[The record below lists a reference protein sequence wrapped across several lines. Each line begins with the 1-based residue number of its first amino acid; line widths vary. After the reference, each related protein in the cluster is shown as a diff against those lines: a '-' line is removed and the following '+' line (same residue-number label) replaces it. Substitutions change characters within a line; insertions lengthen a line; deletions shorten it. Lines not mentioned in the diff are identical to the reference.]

1 MRTRFAERMSC
12 PIVRNAYWKGV
23 LFYMLD
29 FDLDKMLFTI
39 PAENHSE
46 EEIRRTLEEHP
57 EVRFVS
63 LVGIDIGGHDTDEK
77 IPAGLFI
84 KDMKKFLSSGVQTD
98 GSSVVL
104 PKIAELNNAKVDII
118 PDLDVNWYVDHNFK
132 HLDRET
138 GLPVGTLRIPSFLI
152 HNDVAEV
159 GARVILRDAIVNFKR
174 DLLDIIK
181 ANPYILEHLPID
193 SAEEIEK
200 IEITAATELEFWV
213 KTPDDETDREQLST
227 AQILKEQYWKRTI
240 GPVRTALEEVMLLL
254 DRYGLEMEMGH
265 KEVGG
270 VKAKLGNSG
279 NYDHVMEQLEID
291 WKFSTAIQAA
301 DNENHIKYVVRD
313 IFRLYGLEVTF
324 MAKPIEGVAGSG
336 EHTHMGLA
344 AKLKDGRR
352 VNLFAAK
359 NMRKDFLSPIG
370 FGALMGI
377 LKNYDVVNPFVS
389 ATNDAF
395 NRLQPGYEAPVCV
408 VTSLGHGVELPS
420 RNRTVLVGLV
430 RDVENP
436 LATRFELRAPNP
448 KSNTYLVL
456 AASYMA
462 MLDGIKAA
470 LEAGKTPKEL
480 EISIS
485 KAFEQEDFY
494 LEKDRL
500 YRSELDVFE
509 EYTSQERDILFG
521 RAPRTVWENI
531 CAFDDHAEKLKIFQ
545 RDDVMTPITLAS
557 YKEAIVAQWATELHN
572 RIVPNTMDL
581 VRHCVKC
588 HDDSDCVD
596 YDVVYWEKINEIR
609 NFLGRDR
616 LNEQCLLTRIV
627 RALDSRDY
635 DTASALQVEM
645 QAKVKELTDLYIIYK
660 KNLF

>member
-1 MRTRFAERMSC
+1 
-12 PIVRNAYWKGV
+12 
-23 LFYMLD
+23 MLD

-39 PAENHSE
+39 PAENHSI
-46 EEIRRTLEEHP
+46 EEITSLLRAHP

-63 LVGIDIGGHDTDEK
+63 LVGLDIGGHDTDEK
-77 IPAGLFI
+77 IPVNLFI
-84 KDMKKFLSSGVQTD
+84 EDMEKFLRSGVQTD

-118 PDLDVNWYVDHNFK
+118 PDTDVNWYVDHNFK
-132 HLDRET
+132 HVDRET

-159 GARVILRDAIVNFKR
+159 GSRVILRDAIVNFKR
-174 DLLDIIK
+174 ELLDIIK
-181 ANPYILEHLPID
+181 ENPYVFDHLGIN
-193 SAEEIEK
+193 SADEIEK
-200 IEITAATELEFWV
+200 LEITAATELEFWV
-213 KTPDDETDREQLST
+213 KTPDDEADREQLST

-240 GPVRTALEEVMLLL
+240 GPVRTALEEVMLIL
-254 DRYGLEMEMGH
+254 DKYGVEMEMGH

-270 VKAKLGNSG
+270 VKAKIGNSG

-291 WKFSTAIQAA
+291 WKYSTAIQAA

-313 IFRLYGLEVTF
+313 IFRLHGLEVTF

-336 EHTHMGLA
+336 EHTHMGVA

-352 VNLFAAK
+352 INLFSAK
-359 NMRKDFLSPIG
+359 DPKEDFLSPIG

-377 LKNYDVVNPFVS
+377 LKNYEVVNPFVS
-389 ATNDAF
+389 STNDAF
-395 NRLQPGYEAPVCV
+395 NRLKPGYEAPVCI

-430 RDVENP
+430 RDVDNP

-448 KSNTYLVL
+448 KTNTYLVL

-462 MLDGIKAA
+462 MLDGIKTA

-480 EISIS
+480 EASIS
-485 KAFEQEDFY
+485 KEYGQEDFY
-494 LEKDRL
+494 LETERL

-509 EYTSQERDILFG
+509 EYTEQERNELFG
-521 RAPRTVWENI
+521 RVPRTVWENI
-531 CAFDDHAEKLKIFQ
+531 CAFEDHPEKLKVFQ
-545 RDDVMTPITLAS
+545 RDDVMDPVTLAS

-581 VRHCVKC
+581 IRQCVKC

-596 YDVVYWEKINEIR
+596 YDVVYWEKISTIR
-609 NFLGRDR
+609 NFLGRDK

-627 RALDSRDY
+627 RALDKKDY
-635 DTASALQVEM
+635 DTASALQIEM
-645 QAKVKELTDLYIIYK
+645 QEKVKELTDLYIIYK

>member
-1 MRTRFAERMSC
+1 
-12 PIVRNAYWKGV
+12 
-23 LFYMLD
+23 MLD

-39 PAENHSE
+39 PAEEHSP
-46 EEIRRTLEEHP
+46 EEIKAALRAHP

-63 LVGIDIGGHDTDEK
+63 LVGIDVGGHDTDEK
-77 IPAGLFI
+77 IPTELFI
-84 KDMKKFLSSGVQTD
+84 EDMEKFLKTGVQTD

-118 PDLDVNWYVDHNFK
+118 PDTEVNWYVDHNFK
-132 HLDRET
+132 HVDRET
-138 GLPVGTLRIPSFLI
+138 GLPVGTLRIPSFLV

-159 GARVILRDAIVNFKR
+159 GSRVILRDAIINFKR
-174 DLLDIIK
+174 GLLQTIN
-181 ANPYILEHLPID
+181 ANPYVFEYLGLD
-193 SAEEIEK
+193 NADEIEK
-200 IEITAATELEFWV
+200 LEITAATELEFWV
-213 KTPDDETDREQLST
+213 KTPDDEADREQLST

-240 GPVRTALEEVMLLL
+240 GPVRTALEEVMLVL
-254 DRYGLEMEMGH
+254 DKYGVEMEMGH

-270 VKAKLGNSG
+270 VKAKIGNSG

-313 IFRLYGLEVTF
+313 IFRMHGLEVTF
-324 MAKPIEGVAGSG
+324 MAKPMEGVAGNG

-352 VNLFAAK
+352 VNLFTAK
-359 NMRKDFLSPIG
+359 DSKKDFISPIG

-377 LKNYDVVNPFVS
+377 LKNYEVVNPFVS
-389 ATNDAF
+389 ATNDAI
-395 NRLQPGYEAPVCV
+395 NRLKPGYEAPVCV

-420 RNRTVLVGLV
+420 RNRTILVGLV
-430 RDVENP
+430 RDVESP
-436 LATRFELRAPNP
+436 LATRFELRSPNP

-470 LEAGKTPKEL
+470 LEASKTPKEL
-480 EISIS
+480 EASIS
-485 KAFEQEDFY
+485 KKYGEEDFY

-509 EYTSQERDILFG
+509 EYTEQDRNELFG
-521 RAPRTVWENI
+521 RVPRTVWENI
-531 CAFDDHAEKLKIFQ
+531 CAFVDYPQKLKIFQ
-545 RDDVMTPITLAS
+545 RDGVMTQVTLES

-581 VRHCVKC
+581 IRHCVKC
-588 HDDSDCVD
+588 HDDSNCVD
-596 YDVVYWEKINEIR
+596 YDVVYWEKINTIR
-609 NFLGRDR
+609 NWLGRDK
-616 LNEQCLLTRIV
+616 LNEQCLLTKIV
-627 RALDSRDY
+627 RALDRKDY
-635 DTASALQVEM
+635 DTASRLQVEM
-645 QAKVKELTDLYIIYK
+645 QEKVKELTDLYIIYK